1 MEFAISNTPLTCPP
15 IRNTVGGSFGVP
27 VSDIIPY
34 RRNGIDIRE
43 NQPIVRLRS
52 PTTSEANHWKGKAV
66 VVEVENGSKADDY
79 VVPESLC
86 RHEHT
91 TEEGETS
98 RPVKRRLFYTDG
110 NAADSELDVG
120 PTQRAAV
127 NSPKLVHETLAVG
140 GESSTGLTQWPQF
153 QDALHQFLDDES
165 SQNVLFNRDALPV
178 VDSVE
183 KDGTS
188 FTKLY

>member
-79 VVPESLC
+79 V
-86 RHEHT
+86 
-91 TEEGETS
+91 
-98 RPVKRRLFYTDG
+98 Y
-110 NAADSELDVG
+110 
-120 PTQRAAV
+120 QRAYADM
-127 NSPKLVHETLAVG
+127 NT
-140 GESSTGLTQWPQF
+140 PQRK
-153 QDALHQFLDDES
+153 AK
-165 SQNVLFNRDALPV
+165 PV
-178 VDSVE
+178 DQ
-183 KDGTS
+183 
-188 FTKLY
+188 